1 MKSLSLQACYARAWK
16 SFSRWWIPLCLIST
30 AILFFE
36 VGPRLMVHDE
46 MKAVTDLSMQAFHA
60 VLDGDLQT
68 LEQVAFDLQEHSV
81 IYAAKLSKW
90 VLVSLPFISLL
101 TIVLLAFANMAVKDR
116 REKRP
121 FIRTVWIAV
130 VHVLVAVVKGFAFLF
145 FVLPGVYLYVR
156 LLFVSLVMLEDESV
170 GVGAAICKSWQITR
184 GSFWKLLALVCLNT
198 LFQLGAAPTIIGL
211 IPVTGFANTAR
222 AASFQMLREESASV
236 A

>member
-1 MKSLSLQACYARAWK
+1 
-16 SFSRWWIPLCLIST
+16 
-30 AILFFE
+30 
-36 VGPRLMVHDE
+36 MVHDE